1 MEIAF
6 ALDTDSR
13 TRPAGFAAKRV
24 LEAAR
29 AVRESRLVCK
39 KVDSTVR
46 GNVAAELS
54 AALGATRR
62 GRVVV
67 APAFPAASR
76 TTVVRVGHER
86 EDAPTRGRPE
96 IIVCVFADPYFRE
109 VNRALTVGDPQELR
123 FEADGFFEAF

>member
-1 MEIAF
+1 MEIAV
-6 ALDTDSR
+6 ALDADSR
-13 TRPAGFAAKRV
+13 TRPAGFAAKQV

-39 KVDSTVR
+39 KLDSTLR
-46 GNVAAELS
+46 GNVAAELF
-54 AALGATRR
+54 AALGTTRR
-62 GRVVV
+62 GHVVV

-86 EDAPTRGRPE
+86 EDAPTRGWPE
-96 IIVCVFADPYFRE
+96 IIVRVFADLHFRE
-109 VNRALTVGDPQELR
+109 VNRALAVGDPQELR

>member
-1 MEIAF
+1 MEIAV

-13 TRPAGFAAKRV
+13 TKTAGFAAKRV

-29 AVRESRLVCK
+29 AVRESPIVCK
-39 KVDSTVR
+39 KLDSTLR

-62 GRVVV
+62 GRVV
-67 APAFPAASR
+67 APALPAASR

-86 EDAPTRGRPE
+86 EDAPKRGRPE
-96 IIVCVFADPYFRE
+96 IIVRVFADLYFRE
-109 VNRALTVGDPQELR
+109 VNRALAVDDPQELR

>member
-1 MEIAF
+1 MEIAV

-13 TRPAGFAAKRV
+13 TRTAGFAAKRV
-24 LEAAR
+24 LEA
-29 AVRESRLVCK
+29 VRESPLVCK
-39 KVDSTVR
+39 KLGSTLR

-67 APAFPAASR
+67 APALPTASR

-86 EDAPTRGRPE
+86 EDAPTRGQPE
-96 IIVCVFADPYFRE
+96 IIVRVFADPYFRE
-109 VNRALTVGDPQELR
+109 VNRALAVGDPQELR

>member
-1 MEIAF
+1 MEIAV

-39 KVDSTVR
+39 KLDSTLR

-62 GRVVV
+62 GRVV

-76 TTVVRVGHER
+76 TTVVRVGHKR
-86 EDAPTRGRPE
+86 EDATTRGRPE
-96 IIVCVFADPYFRE
+96 IIVHVFADPYFCE
-109 VNRALTVGDPQELR
+109 VNRALAVGDPQELR
-123 FEADGFFEAF
+123 FEAAELFEAF

>member
-1 MEIAF
+1 MEIAV

-39 KVDSTVR
+39 KLDSTLR

-96 IIVCVFADPYFRE
+96 IIVRVFADPYFRE
-109 VNRALTVGDPQELR
+109 ENRALAVGDPQELR

>member
-1 MEIAF
+1 MDIAV

-13 TRPAGFAAKRV
+13 TSPAGFAAKRV

-29 AVRESRLVCK
+29 AERESPLVCK
-39 KVDSTVR
+39 KLDSTLR

-54 AALGATRR
+54 AALGAPRR

-76 TTVVRVGHER
+76 TTVVRVGYER
-86 EDAPTRGRPE
+86 EDAPTRARPE
-96 IIVCVFADPYFRE
+96 IIVRVFADRYFRE
-109 VNRALTVGDPQELR
+109 VNRALAVGDPQELR

>member
-1 MEIAF
+1 MEIAV

-13 TRPAGFAAKRV
+13 TRTAGFAAKRV

-39 KVDSTVR
+39 KVDSTLR

>member
-1 MEIAF
+1 MEIAV

-13 TRPAGFAAKRV
+13 TRTAGFAAKRV

-39 KVDSTVR
+39 KLDSTLR
-46 GNVAAELS
+46 GNVAVELS

-62 GRVVV
+62 GRVV

-76 TTVVRVGHER
+76 TTLVRVGHKR
-86 EDAPTRGRPE
+86 LDATTRGRPE
-96 IIVCVFADPYFRE
+96 IIVHVFADPYFRK
-109 VNRALTVGDPQELR
+109 VNRALAVGDQQELR

>member
-1 MEIAF
+1 MEIAV

-39 KVDSTVR
+39 KLDSTLR

-62 GRVVV
+62 GRVV

-96 IIVCVFADPYFRE
+96 IIVHVFADPYFRE
-109 VNRALTVGDPQELR
+109 VNRALAVGDPQELR
-123 FEADGFFEAF
+123 FEAAELFEAF